1 MQFVPC
7 YICPVCTTLEYSYDF
22 FSYPNLFKGGLQAI
36 AELLQVDCEM
46 YGLTNDHYSVT
57 LRRYAG
63 MALTNLTFGDVAN
76 KVRAELYT
84 CSNFSSQLFELQL
97 STQLIKISRIGY

>member
-1 MQFVPC
+1 M
-7 YICPVCTTLEYSYDF
+7 
-22 FSYPNLFKGGLQAI
+22 

-46 YGLTNDHYSVT
+46 LGLSGDHYSIT

-76 KVRAELYT
+76 KVGWRSLGIDGVEGTFCLVCGSFQPSPFVFIRPRCAP
-84 CSNFSSQLFELQL
+84 
-97 STQLIKISRIGY
+97 

>member
-1 MQFVPC
+1 MYSHSLRFPSPWFLSCQIIPVYLILDY
-7 YICPVCTTLEYSYDF
+7 YIFPFPLVKL
-22 FSYPNLFKGGLQAI
+22 GGLQAI

-46 YGLTNDHYSVT
+46 YGLTNDHYSIT

-76 KVRAELYT
+76 KVCL
-84 CSNFSSQLFELQL
+84 L
-97 STQLIKISRIGY
+97 

>member
-1 MQFVPC
+1 
-7 YICPVCTTLEYSYDF
+7 
-22 FSYPNLFKGGLQAI
+22 
-36 AELLQVDCEM
+36 M

-76 KVRAELYT
+76 KVR
-84 CSNFSSQLFELQL
+84 
-97 STQLIKISRIGY
+97 IKRIIISVASRV

>member
-1 MQFVPC
+1 MCVFLKKKKESRTKSLS
-7 YICPVCTTLEYSYDF
+7 III
-22 FSYPNLFKGGLQAI
+22 FSNKHFNYFIGGLQAI

-76 KVRAELYT
+76 KVG
-84 CSNFSSQLFELQL
+84 F
-97 STQLIKISRIGY
+97 

>member
-1 MQFVPC
+1 M
-7 YICPVCTTLEYSYDF
+7 
-22 FSYPNLFKGGLQAI
+22 

-46 YGLTNDHYSVT
+46 FGLSSDHYSVT

-76 KVRAELYT
+76 KVIEVVLH
-84 CSNFSSQLFELQL
+84 LFT
-97 STQLIKISRIGY
+97 SGANKISASWCSFSTRPHCAP

>member
-1 MQFVPC
+1 MYGTHDIRVQILLIVLFV
-7 YICPVCTTLEYSYDF
+7 
-22 FSYPNLFKGGLQAI
+22 FKGGLQAI

-76 KVRAELYT
+76 KVRVK
-84 CSNFSSQLFELQL
+84 F
-97 STQLIKISRIGY
+97 

>member
-1 MQFVPC
+1 M
-7 YICPVCTTLEYSYDF
+7 
-22 FSYPNLFKGGLQAI
+22 

-46 YGLTNDHYSVT
+46 FGLSSDHYSVT

-76 KVRAELYT
+76 KVRIQGGKLLCA
-84 CSNFSSQLFELQL
+84 SV
-97 STQLIKISRIGY
+97 I

>member
-1 MQFVPC
+1 MPIYQNISNKSFD
-7 YICPVCTTLEYSYDF
+7 YFL
-22 FSYPNLFKGGLQAI
+22 GGLQAI

-76 KVRAELYT
+76 KVGSNLFGFISIYCNRCFYT
-84 CSNFSSQLFELQL
+84 SQIDSCYLKSCCKF
-97 STQLIKISRIGY
+97 